1 MMAQDDLTFNVIGAT
16 MESSS
21 QPPPPNCLYKPG
33 ACGKK
38 ELLTGNPCRLS
49 LSLTLRGAGLVDS
62 RLTFPRD
69 PSALLREVPLPLSF
83 CGAAPTGI
91 ADSMDMSL
99 SKLSE
104 MVMDREAWCA
114 AGHGVAKTQT
124 HVSKHD

>member
-1 MMAQDDLTFNVIGAT
+1 MAQDDLTFNVIGAT

-38 ELLTGNPCRLS
+38 ELLRGNPCRVS

-83 CGAAPTGI
+83 CGAPP
-91 ADSMDMSL
+91 
-99 SKLSE
+99 
-104 MVMDREAWCA
+104 A
-114 AGHGVAKTQT
+114 AY
-124 HVSKHD
+124 DFN

>member
-1 MMAQDDLTFNVIGAT
+1 MAQDDLTFNVIGAT
-16 MESSS
+16 MESPS
-21 QPPPPNCLYKPG
+21 QPSPPNCLYKPG

-38 ELLTGNPCRLS
+38 EELLRGNPCHVS
-49 LSLTLRGAGLVDS
+49 LSLALRGAGLVDS
-62 RLTFPRD
+62 RLTFPQD

-91 ADSMDMSL
+91 TDSMDMSL